1 MTTDI
6 VWEIPNPLS
15 TLDVRL
21 DADTVTTVRQ
31 HGNPSG
37 TRILLSHGSGFTA
50 DLYYPFWSLLA
61 NDYDVMVYDL
71 RNHGWNSVGI
81 RKDHN
86 IPTLVCDH
94 DIILESIDRE
104 YGNKPTI
111 GIFHSLTSIVTILS
125 CNELY
130 SALVLFDPPLAKHD
144 MSQTELLEAA
154 ALMAAKIRQREDRF
168 KSREEFVEFL
178 KIHPSFKKVAPGVHE
193 LMALTTLRESE
204 SGDGYELRCPREY
217 EAQLMEYGRSFFPL
231 LDLDLIACPKKIV
244 GADPTLPHSYLPTLD
259 QRSAYEVD
267 YDFIPET
274 THLLQLEKPEECV
287 AVTREFLERHDL
299 A

>member
-21 DADTVTTVRQ
+21 DADTVTTVRR

-37 TRILLSHGSGFTA
+37 TRVLVSHGSGFAA

-71 RNHGWNSVGI
+71 RNHGWNSVGT
-81 RKDHN
+81 RRDHN

-94 DIILESIDRE
+94 DIILESIDRT

-111 GIFHSLTSIVTILS
+111 GIFHSLTSIVAILS
-125 CNELY
+125 CNKLY

-178 KIHPSFKKVAPGVHE
+178 KIHPSFKGIAPGVHE
-193 LMALTTLRESE
+193 LMALTTLRGSE
-204 SGDGYELRCPREY
+204 SGNGYELRCPREY

-231 LDLDLIACPKKIV
+231 LDLDLIACPKKII

-299 A
+299 T

>member
-21 DADTVTTVRQ
+21 DDDTVTTVRQ

-37 TRILLSHGSGFTA
+37 TRIVLSHGSGLAA

-71 RNHGWNSVGI
+71 RNHGWNSVGA
-81 RKDHN
+81 RRDHN

-94 DIILESIDRE
+94 DIILESIDRV
-104 YGNKPTI
+104 YGSKPTI
-111 GIFHSLTSIVTILS
+111 GIFHSLTSIVAILS
-125 CNELY
+125 CSKIY

-154 ALMAAKIRQREDRF
+154 ALVAAKTRQREERF
-168 KSREEFVEFL
+168 KSREEFVELLKFL
-178 KIHPSFKKVAPGVHE
+178 PSFKRVIPGVHE
-193 LMALTTLRESE
+193 LMALTTLRGSA
-204 SGDGYELRCPREY
+204 GGHGYELRCPREY
-217 EAQLMEYGRSFFPL
+217 EANLMEYGRSFFPL
-231 LDLDLIACPKKIV
+231 LDLDLLACPKKIV

-259 QRSAYEVD
+259 QRLAYEVD

>member
-6 VWEIPNPLS
+6 VWEIPDPLS

-37 TRILLSHGSGFTA
+37 TRILVSHGSGFAA

-71 RNHGWNSVGI
+71 RNHGWNSVGT
-81 RKDHN
+81 RRDHN

-94 DIILESIDRE
+94 DIILESIDRT

-111 GIFHSLTSIVTILS
+111 GIFHSLTSIVAILS
-125 CNELY
+125 SNKTY

-154 ALMAAKIRQREDRF
+154 ALMAAKIRQREDHF

-178 KIHPSFKKVAPGVHE
+178 KFHPSFKGIAPRVHE

-204 SGDGYELRCPREY
+204 SGHGYELRCPREY

-231 LDLDLIACPKKIV
+231 LDLDLIACPKKII

>member
-1 MTTDI
+1 MTIDI

-37 TRILLSHGSGFTA
+37 TRIVVSHGNGLAA

-61 NDYDVMVYDL
+61 KDYDVMVYDL
-71 RNHGWNSVGI
+71 RNHGWNSVGT

-104 YGNKPTI
+104 YGSKPTV
-111 GIFHSLTSIVTILS
+111 GIFHSLTSIVSILS
-125 CNELY
+125 CSKIY

-154 ALMAAKIRQREDRF
+154 ALIAAKTRQREDHF
-168 KSREEFVEFL
+168 KSREEFVELL
-178 KIHPSFKKVAPGVHE
+178 KFFPSFKRVAPGVHE
-193 LMALTTLRESE
+193 LMALTTLRGSA
-204 SGDGYELRCPREY
+204 SGHGYELRCPREY
-217 EAQLMEYGRSFFPL
+217 EANLMEYGRSFFPL
-231 LDLDLIACPKKIV
+231 LDLDLLACPKKIV

-259 QRSAYEVD
+259 QRLAYEVD